1 MDGPLLEKFY
11 SLLIIF
17 ELIEHEHA
25 KSMISF
31 LTVL

>member
-1 MDGPLLEKFY
+1 MDSTLLEKLY
-11 SLLIIF
+11 RLLIIF

-31 LTVL
+31 FTVL